1 MVDFK
6 AHFTI
11 HTIKIGFQK
20 VLHFSIVLESR
31 SSSNSLPNEHSLRY
45 FHLDRISLLL
55 AAEKRFRV
63 V

>member
-11 HTIKIGFQK
+11 HTIKNRLSKIQ
-20 VLHFSIVLESR
+20 HFSIVLESR

-45 FHLDRISLLL
+45 FNLDRISD
-55 AAEKRFRV
+55 
-63 V
+63 